1 MNWSG
6 VFAGFK
12 GTRLHLAIGLAV
24 LLMVL
29 VGCDFLVSHHPAF
42 GIDGTPGFAAWYG
55 IVAAVAA
62 IALATLWADIAR
74 RPETRAEEEERDG

>member
-1 MNWSG
+1 MTWSG
-6 VFAGFK
+6 IFAGLK
-12 GTRLHLAIGLAV
+12 GTRLRLAIALAV
-24 LLMVL
+24 LLLAL

-55 IVAAVAA
+55 IVTAVAT

-74 RPETRAEEEERDG
+74 RSETRGDEEEQDG

>member
-6 VFAGFK
+6 VFAGLK

-55 IVAAVAA
+55 VVAAVAA
-62 IALATLWADIAR
+62 IALATLSADIAR

>member
-1 MNWSG
+1 MTWSG
-6 VFAGFK
+6 IFAGLK
-12 GTRLHLAIGLAV
+12 GTRLSLAIALAV
-24 LLMVL
+24 LLLVL
-29 VGCDFLVSHHPAF
+29 VGCDFLISHHPAF

-55 IVAAVAA
+55 IVAAVAS

>member
-6 VFAGFK
+6 VFAGLK
-12 GTRLHLAIGLAV
+12 GTRLRLAV
-24 LLMVL
+24 ALAVVLLFL

-55 IVAAVAA
+55 IVTSIAA
-62 IALATLWADIAR
+62 IALATFWADVAR
-74 RPETRAEEEERDG
+74 RPETPADGEERDG

>member
-6 VFAGFK
+6 VFAGLK
-12 GTRLHLAIGLAV
+12 GTRLHLAIGFVV